1 MASEQIRLNQEQM
14 KERSRQYRA
23 AAETVN
29 GVISNMDRLLG
40 QLQSEWEGASSE
52 AYTARYLELKPS
64 FQKAEALIVEI
75 ADALN
80 AAADY
85 LSNADD
91 AVARTM
97 KG

>member
-23 AAETVN
+23 EAETVN

-52 AYTARYLELKPS
+52 AYTARYLDIKPS
-64 FQKAEALIVEI
+64 FQKAQALIVEI

-80 AAADY
+80 AAAD
-85 LSNADD
+85 
-91 AVARTM
+91 
-97 KG
+97 

>member
-23 AAETVN
+23 EAETVN

-80 AAADY
+80 AAAD
-85 LSNADD
+85 
-91 AVARTM
+91 
-97 KG
+97 